1 MEIESTREP
10 QVQGP
15 PPDFRYGT
23 DVAVGLPA
31 RKEDQ

>member
-10 QVQGP
+10 QVQEP

-23 DVAVGLPA
+23 DVAMWLPA
-31 RKEDQ
+31 CKEDQ